1 MDQMDCK
8 SAQALLNSYLDGD
21 LDSDVHEQVHR
32 HCLSCPSCS
41 VARERMTR
49 AWDHLD
55 LLADASPPATLR
67 KTVLKEIRRNRL
79 IRKVSMI
86 VPVAAA
92 LIIIFGY
99 VIFSGFPGTPE
110 KGRFARVADEPVI
123 KAEVDGE
130 PINEEELI
138 GNLQI
143 LREQEFFDTID
154 TLRKID
160 YLPLVDDVQEN
171 GRERSELPWWVTT

>member
-1 MDQMDCK
+1 MEEMDCK
-8 SAQALLNSYLDGD
+8 SVQALLNSYLDGD
-21 LDSDVHEQVHR
+21 LVSDVHEQVHR
-32 HCLSCPSCS
+32 HCQSCSSCS
-41 VARERMTR
+41 VARERITR

-55 LLADASPPATLR
+55 LLAEASPPATLR
-67 KTVLKEIRRNRL
+67 QRVLTEIRRNRL
-79 IRKVSMI
+79 IRKASMI
-86 VPVAAA
+86 VPIAAA

-99 VIFSGFPGTPE
+99 VIFSGLPGTPE
-110 KGRFARVADEPVI
+110 KGRLARVADEPVI
-123 KAEVDGE
+123 QAAAEGE

-143 LREQEFFDTID
+143 LREQEFFDSID

-160 YLPLVDDVQEN
+160 YLPLVDDIQEN